1 MLEDDDAEMEK
12 FNEMDIDQLLNQRSH
27 KIVTEGQ
34 KTTSSWLNKKKKAGK
49 TKRSRFTGD
58 QETVSV
64 AISHEPR
71 VTAATAHSPPLPT
84 VPLTASARPG
94 FLKLSG
100 RQR

>member
-1 MLEDDDAEMEK
+1 LSLSFFVQGAYALMLEDDDAEMEK

-64 AISHEPR
+64 ATSHE
-71 VTAATAHSPPLPT
+71 L
-84 VPLTASARPG
+84 
-94 FLKLSG
+94 
-100 RQR
+100 